1 MPGRGRFGEVSPLPG
16 GALRVRK
23 RTLPSTAPHG
33 PSSQPTPPPRPGH
46 QRFQLHGLPE
56 PPSTH
61 HVPDRGRGAAV
72 RAHGEPT
79 PSPALPC
86 TPTPETR
93 HRSPCPGPAGEP
105 GSERPLLSGERHGLC
120 CPSAPHRPPRELSAE
135 GEGRGWREDPMVGGG
150 GRRLEGRL
158 GSRLRPALS
167 PGRLGARAPC
177 PPALPRHRSDHHPH
191 PRASPV
197 HRPQPAPEA
206 QAPGPACLELR
217 THPRWPVG
225 LSPLPGA

>member
-1 MPGRGRFGEVSPLPG
+1 MPGRGRFGEVSPLSS
-16 GALRVRK
+16 GALRVGK
-23 RTLPSTAPHG
+23 RTPPHCS
-33 PSSQPTPPPRPGH
+33 PQPIVSAHPNPHAQVTSASNCTDFQSRRLHIMFQTEAGELQFAHTVSPHPCPPCPAPPRRRPTTAA
-46 QRFQLHGLPE
+46 
-56 PPSTH
+56 PP
-61 HVPDRGRGAAV
+61 
-72 RAHGEPT
+72 
-79 PSPALPC
+79 L
-86 TPTPETR
+86 
-93 HRSPCPGPAGEP
+93 GPLEP
-105 GSERPLLSGERHGLC
+105 GSECPLLSGECHGLC
-120 CPSAPHRPPRELSAE
+120 CPSSPHRPPGELSAE
-135 GEGRGWREDPMVGGG
+135 GEGRGRREDPMVGGG

-167 PGRLGARAPC
+167 PGRLSARAPC

-217 THPRWPVG
+217 THPCWPVG